1 LTQLYAFFDGVPVSQ
16 YITPTGGVLGGDII
30 TSAAGAVS
38 GTFDI
43 PAMSFNTGDIEFK
56 LQDTE
61 TYETSTIPG
70 SSVGHA
76 ESKFTAIG
84 LQETYQTTIN
94 TINQTIVEVVE
105 ADTGGD
111 GGGDPLAQS
120 FFTYGVTGGCFITG
134 VDIYFQSKD
143 SAIPVTL
150 ELREMRTGMPSA
162 RRVSKYA
169 TVTLTPA
176 SVTTSSTA
184 SIATTFAFSRPI
196 YLEENRD
203 YCFVLLANS
212 NKYNVWTSKLGE
224 KSIENGKTIF
234 EQPFVGSLFKSE
246 NNVTWTPEQTED
258 IKFTLYKAV
267 FQTGMSEIEFKANAQ
282 PTLVYGSN
290 FEVTSGSP
298 VVLCKLGFQHSF
310 RTGDKTTFTG
320 TVGGNYRGISDAIF
334 SDSNGYTVTAID
346 DYTFTFA
353 VNASA
358 TSSGTLASSGI
369 LDRVD
374 VDLVGSGY
382 VSPSISFNGGGGS
395 GAAATANVVGGKI
408 VSVTITSPGSG
419 YTSTPNLV
427 LNDASGI
434 GAVLTPIS
442 ESIFSIPINRQYQH
456 IVPVVKAE
464 IVPNTIIS
472 NSVKGSDVDYVVGSY
487 MDAPLNEPVY
497 VDDRNVLVTDDVELS
512 NFGATN
518 STTMI
523 TRLETTNANV
533 SPLIDLGE
541 VPAISFHNFIVNS
554 SSNAASE
561 LTASAG
567 LAQARYISKRVTVE
581 TLSKD
586 IRVLVNAASIE
597 NTSFDVFIRTSIS
610 GSSVAH
616 ENLPWVA
623 LTCSTPTNT
632 SSTWSEFK
640 DYEFFTDAIL
650 PAFDVYDLKIV
661 LYSENKSVF
670 PRVNNYRAIVLA
682 T

>member
-1 LTQLYAFFDGVPVSQ
+1 
-16 YITPTGGVLGGDII
+16 
-30 TSAAGAVS
+30 
-38 GTFDI
+38 
-43 PAMSFNTGDIEFK
+43 
-56 LQDTE
+56 
-61 TYETSTIPG
+61 
-70 SSVGHA
+70 
-76 ESKFTAIG
+76 
-84 LQETYQTTIN
+84 
-94 TINQTIVEVVE
+94 
-105 ADTGGD
+105 
-111 GGGDPLAQS
+111 
-120 FFTYGVTGGCFITG
+120 
-134 VDIYFQSKD
+134 
-143 SAIPVTL
+143 
-150 ELREMRTGMPSA
+150 
-162 RRVSKYA
+162 
-169 TVTLTPA
+169 
-176 SVTTSSTA
+176 
-184 SIATTFAFSRPI
+184 
-196 YLEENRD
+196 
-203 YCFVLLANS
+203 
-212 NKYNVWTSKLGE
+212 
-224 KSIENGKTIF
+224 
-234 EQPFVGSLFKSE
+234 
-246 NNVTWTPEQTED
+246 
-258 IKFTLYKAV
+258 
-267 FQTGMSEIEFKANAQ
+267 
-282 PTLVYGSN
+282 
-290 FEVTSGSP
+290 
-298 VVLCKLGFQHSF
+298 
-310 RTGDKTTFTG
+310 
-320 TVGGNYRGISDAIF
+320 
-334 SDSNGYTVTAID
+334 
-346 DYTFTFA
+346 
-353 VNASA
+353 
-358 TSSGTLASSGI
+358 
-369 LDRVD
+369 
-374 VDLVGSGY
+374 
-382 VSPSISFNGGGGS
+382 
-395 GAAATANVVGGKI
+395 
-408 VSVTITSPGSG
+408 
-419 YTSTPNLV
+419 
-427 LNDASGI
+427 
-434 GAVLTPIS
+434 
-442 ESIFSIPINRQYQH
+442 
-456 IVPVVKAE
+456 
-464 IVPNTIIS
+464 
-472 NSVKGSDVDYVVGSY
+472 